1 MRRIGMMLGVVLLV
15 ALALA
20 DRTTVSVS
28 NLQAHVKYLS
38 SPELEGRFAIAP
50 GAHKAADYIARV
62 FEQSGLEPK
71 GTNGYFQDWELTL
84 GFKPGADNSLKIRG
98 GRVWEAPAEA
108 IRPLNLTA
116 NTKVEGELVFVGYGI
131 SQPNAGYDD
140 YANGRCLGQDC
151 GHPARRAELG
161 GRQRRHHNARR
172 ASPRKCRPPCRRGAV
187 GVILVN
193 LPDSDRLLPLGMRGR
208 APAANAALLNVQAS
222 VGDKLLQPLGLTVAE
237 AVERINEKGLPIS
250 APLNAT
256 AEVSASIE
264 PNRGV
269 ARNVVGFIPGSDP
282 ALRDEVI
289 VIGAHYDHLGYGEVG
304 SLAPEPGD
312 IHPGADDNASGTA
325 AIMELARLLAQNRDR
340 LKRSVL
346 VIAFSA
352 EEEGLLGAEYFVQNP
367 TVPRE
372 NIVAMLNFDMVG
384 RMSNNRVSVS
394 GVGTAAEW
402 EGILKAANSADLS
415 LQLGQSASGGSDH
428 MPFMRREIPVLFF
441 FTGMHPDYHRPS
453 DTWEKIN
460 YEGQAQIVGVG
471 GARGVRPRQSP
482 GATQVHPPPAAATA
496 AGRAAE
502 RIPRAHRADPV
513 LLRAGGRAVGGRRAR
528 LARRAS
534 GAEGRR
540 PHRRRDGTAHP
551 QHRGAYQPLR
561 QDGARQACGV
571 HHHVREG
578 KELKLQVTP
587 AAP

>member
-1 MRRIGMMLGVVLLV
+1 MRRVGMVIGIALLI

-20 DRTTVSVS
+20 DRTSVSVS
-28 NLQAHVKYLS
+28 NLQAHVKYLA

-62 FEQSGLEPK
+62 FEQSRLEPK

-140 YANGRCLGQDC
+140 YANVDVTGKIAVILRGAPNWEGVSADITRA
-151 GHPARRAELG
+151 ARIPTKVQTAL
-161 GRQRRHHNARR
+161 Q
-172 ASPRKCRPPCRRGAV
+172 KGAV

-193 LPDSDRLLPLGMRGR
+193 QPDNDRLLPLGMRGR
-208 APAANAALLNVQAS
+208 APAANAALLNVQAG

-237 AVERINEKGLPIS
+237 AVKRINEKGLPIS

-269 ARNVVGFIPGSDP
+269 ARNVIGFIPGNDP
-282 ALRDEVI
+282 QLRDEVI

-312 IHPGADDNASGTA
+312 IHYGADDNASGTA

-352 EEEGLLGAEYFVQNP
+352 EEEGLLGAEHFLQNP
-367 TVPRE
+367 TIPRE

-402 EGILKAANSADLS
+402 EGILKTANTESLN
-415 LQLGQSASGGSDH
+415 LQLSQSASGGSDQ

-460 YEGQAQIVGVG
+460 YEGQAQIV
-471 GARGVRPRQSP
+471 AL
-482 GATQVHPPPAAATA
+482 
-496 AGRAAE
+496 AE
-502 RIPRAHRADPV
+502 RVVYDLASRPERPKFTRPQQPQPQQGAQRSGFRVRIGLIPTYSEQDGV
-513 LLRAGGRAVGGRRAR
+513 LLEGVVPGSPAEQAGLKAGDRIIAVMGQRVRNIEELTSLYDKMEPGKPV
-528 LARRAS
+528 
-534 GAEGRR
+534 EF
-540 PHRRRDGTAHP
+540 TII
-551 QHRGAYQPLR
+551 
-561 QDGARQACGV
+561 
-571 HHHVREG
+571 REG

>member
-1 MRRIGMMLGVVLLV
+1 MRRVGMVIGIALLI

-28 NLQAHVKYLS
+28 NLQAHVKYLA

-62 FEQSGLEPK
+62 FQQSGLEPK

-84 GFKPGADNSLKIRG
+84 GFKSGADNSLKIRG

-140 YANGRCLGQDC
+140 YANVDVSGKIAVILRGAPNWEGVSADITRA
-151 GHPARRAELG
+151 ARIPTKVQTAL
-161 GRQRRHHNARR
+161 Q
-172 ASPRKCRPPCRRGAV
+172 KGAV

-193 LPDSDRLLPLGMRGR
+193 QPDNDRLLPLGMRGR

-222 VGDKLLQPLGLTVAE
+222 VGDKLLQPLGLTVAD
-237 AVERINEKGLPIS
+237 AVKRINEKGLPIS

-282 ALRDEVI
+282 QLRDEVI

-352 EEEGLLGAEYFVQNP
+352 EEEGLLGAEHFLQNP
-367 TVPRE
+367 TIPRE

-402 EGILKAANSADLS
+402 EGILKTANTESLN
-415 LQLGQSASGGSDH
+415 LQLSQSASGGSDH

-460 YEGQAQIVGVG
+460 YEGQAQIV
-471 GARGVRPRQSP
+471 AL
-482 GATQVHPPPAAATA
+482 
-496 AGRAAE
+496 AE
-502 RIPRAHRADPV
+502 RVVYDLASRPERPKFTRPQQPQPQQGAQRSGFRVRIGLIPTYSEQDGV
-513 LLRAGGRAVGGRRAR
+513 LLEGVAPSSPAEQAGLKAGDRIVAVMGQRIRNIEELTSLYDKMEPGKPV
-528 LARRAS
+528 
-534 GAEGRR
+534 EF
-540 PHRRRDGTAHP
+540 TII
-551 QHRGAYQPLR
+551 
-561 QDGARQACGV
+561 
-571 HHHVREG
+571 REG

>member
-1 MRRIGMMLGVVLLV
+1 MRRVGMVIGIVLLI

-20 DRTTVSVS
+20 DRTSVSVS
-28 NLQAHVKYLS
+28 NLQAHVKYLA

-131 SQPNAGYDD
+131 SQPDAGYDD
-140 YANGRCLGQDC
+140 YATVDVSGKIAVILRGAPNWEGVSADITRA
-151 GHPARRAELG
+151 ARIPTKVQTAL
-161 GRQRRHHNARR
+161 Q
-172 ASPRKCRPPCRRGAV
+172 KGAV

-193 LPDSDRLLPLGMRGR
+193 QPDNDRLLPLGMRGR

-237 AVERINEKGLPIS
+237 AVKRINETGTPIS

-264 PNRGV
+264 PNRGI
-269 ARNVVGFIPGSDP
+269 ARNVVGFIPGSNP
-282 ALRDEVI
+282 QLRDEVI

-312 IHPGADDNASGTA
+312 IHYGADDNASGTA

-460 YEGQAQIVGVG
+460 YEGQAQIV
-471 GARGVRPRQSP
+471 AL
-482 GATQVHPPPAAATA
+482 
-496 AGRAAE
+496 AE
-502 RIPRAHRADPV
+502 RVVYDLASRSERPKFTRPQQPQPQQGAQRSGFRVRIGLIPSYSEQEGV
-513 LLRAGGRAVGGRRAR
+513 LLEGVAPGSPAEQAGLKAGDRIVAVMGQRIRNIEELTSLYDKMEPGKPV
-528 LARRAS
+528 
-534 GAEGRR
+534 EF
-540 PHRRRDGTAHP
+540 TI
-551 QHRGAYQPLR
+551 
-561 QDGARQACGV
+561 
-571 HHHVREG
+571 VREG

>member
-1 MRRIGMMLGVVLLV
+1 MRRVGMVIGIALLI

-28 NLQAHVKYLS
+28 NLQAHVKYLA

-140 YANGRCLGQDC
+140 YANVDVTGKIAVILRGAPNWEGVSADITRA
-151 GHPARRAELG
+151 ARIPTKVQTAL
-161 GRQRRHHNARR
+161 Q
-172 ASPRKCRPPCRRGAV
+172 KGAV

-193 LPDSDRLLPLGMRGR
+193 QPDNDRLLPLGMRGR

-237 AVERINEKGLPIS
+237 AVKRINEKGLPIS

-384 RMSNNRVSVS
+384 RMTNNRVSIS

-402 EGILKAANSADLS
+402 ESILKAANTGSLN
-415 LQLGQSASGGSDH
+415 LQLSQSASGGSDH

-460 YEGQAQIVGVG
+460 YEGQAQIV
-471 GARGVRPRQSP
+471 AL
-482 GATQVHPPPAAATA
+482 
-496 AGRAAE
+496 AE
-502 RIPRAHRADPV
+502 RVVYDLASRPERLQYTRPQRSEPQQDAPRRAFRVRIGLIPSYSEQEGV
-513 LLRAGGRAVGGRRAR
+513 LLEGVVPGSPAEQAGLKAGDRIIAVMGQRVRNIEELTSLYDKMEPGKPV
-528 LARRAS
+528 
-534 GAEGRR
+534 EF
-540 PHRRRDGTAHP
+540 TII
-551 QHRGAYQPLR
+551 
-561 QDGARQACGV
+561 
-571 HHHVREG
+571 REG

>member
-1 MRRIGMMLGVVLLV
+1 LRCLSRWRWRI
-15 ALALA
+15 AP
-20 DRTTVSVS
+20 RVSVS
-28 NLQAHVKYLS
+28 NLQAHVKYLA

-140 YANGRCLGQDC
+140 YANVDVTGKIAVILRGAPNWEGVSPDITRA
-151 GHPARRAELG
+151 ARIAPKVQTAL
-161 GRQRRHHNARR
+161 Q
-172 ASPRKCRPPCRRGAV
+172 KGAV

-193 LPDSDRLLPLGMRGR
+193 QPDNDRLLPLGMRGR

-237 AVERINEKGLPIS
+237 AVKRINEKGLPIS

-269 ARNVVGFIPGSDP
+269 ARNVIGFIPGNDP
-282 ALRDEVI
+282 QLRDEVI

-312 IHPGADDNASGTA
+312 IHYGADDNASGTA

-352 EEEGLLGAEYFVQNP
+352 EEEGLLGAEHFLQNP
-367 TVPRE
+367 TIPRE

-402 EGILKAANSADLS
+402 EGILKAANTANLN

-460 YEGQAQIVGVG
+460 YEGQAQIV
-471 GARGVRPRQSP
+471 AL
-482 GATQVHPPPAAATA
+482 
-496 AGRAAE
+496 AE
-502 RIPRAHRADPV
+502 RVVYDLASRPERLQYTRPQRSEPQQDAPRRAFRVRIGLIPSYSEQEGV
-513 LLRAGGRAVGGRRAR
+513 LLEGVAPGSPAEQAGLKAGDRIIAVMGQRIRNIEELTSLYDKMEPGKPV
-528 LARRAS
+528 
-534 GAEGRR
+534 EF
-540 PHRRRDGTAHP
+540 TII
-551 QHRGAYQPLR
+551 
-561 QDGARQACGV
+561 
-571 HHHVREG
+571 REG

>member
-20 DRTTVSVS
+20 NRTTVSVS
-28 NLQAHVKYLS
+28 NLQAHVKYLA

-62 FEQSGLEPK
+62 FQQSGLEPK

-140 YANGRCLGQDC
+140 YANVDVTGKIAVILRGAPNWEGVSADITRA
-151 GHPARRAELG
+151 ARIPTKVQTAL
-161 GRQRRHHNARR
+161 Q
-172 ASPRKCRPPCRRGAV
+172 KGAV

-193 LPDSDRLLPLGMRGR
+193 QPDNDRLLPLGMRGR

-237 AVERINEKGLPIS
+237 AVKRINEKGLPIS

-264 PNRGV
+264 PNRGM
-269 ARNVVGFIPGSDP
+269 ARNVIGFIPGTDP
-282 ALRDEVI
+282 QLRDEVI

-352 EEEGLLGAEYFVQNP
+352 EEEGLLGAEHFLQNP
-367 TVPRE
+367 TIPRE

-402 EGILKAANSADLS
+402 EGILKAANTESLN

-460 YEGQAQIVGVG
+460 YEGQAQIV
-471 GARGVRPRQSP
+471 AL
-482 GATQVHPPPAAATA
+482 
-496 AGRAAE
+496 AE
-502 RIPRAHRADPV
+502 RVVYDLASRPERLQYTRPQRSEPQQDAPRRAFRVRIGLIPSYSEQEGV
-513 LLRAGGRAVGGRRAR
+513 LLEGVAPGSPAEQAGLKAGDRIIAVMGQRIRNIEELTSLYDKMEPGKPV
-528 LARRAS
+528 
-534 GAEGRR
+534 EF
-540 PHRRRDGTAHP
+540 TII
-551 QHRGAYQPLR
+551 
-561 QDGARQACGV
+561 
-571 HHHVREG
+571 REG

-587 AAP
+587 VAP

>member
-1 MRRIGMMLGVVLLV
+1 MRRIGMILGVVLLV

-84 GFKPGADNSLKIRG
+84 GFKSGADNSLKIRG

-140 YANGRCLGQDC
+140 YANVDVSGKIAVILRGAPSWEGVSADIQRA
-151 GHPARRAELG
+151 ARIAPKVQTAL
-161 GRQRRHHNARR
+161 Q
-172 ASPRKCRPPCRRGAV
+172 KGAV

-193 LPDSDRLLPLGMRGR
+193 QPDNDRLLPLGMRGR

-222 VGDKLLQPLGLTVAE
+222 VGDKLLQPLGLTVAD
-237 AVERINEKGLPIS
+237 AVKRINETGTPIS
-250 APLNAT
+250 AELNLS
-256 AEVSASIE
+256 AEMSASIE

-402 EGILKAANSADLS
+402 EGILKAANTESLN

-460 YEGQAQIVGVG
+460 YEGQAQIV
-471 GARGVRPRQSP
+471 AL
-482 GATQVHPPPAAATA
+482 
-496 AGRAAE
+496 AE
-502 RIPRAHRADPV
+502 RVVYDLASRSERPKFTRPQQPQPQQGAQRSGFRVRIGLIPTYSEQDGV
-513 LLRAGGRAVGGRRAR
+513 LLEGVAPSSPAEQAGLKAGDRIVAVMGQRIRNIEELTSLYDKMEPGKPV
-528 LARRAS
+528 
-534 GAEGRR
+534 EF
-540 PHRRRDGTAHP
+540 TI
-551 QHRGAYQPLR
+551 
-561 QDGARQACGV
+561 
-571 HHHVREG
+571 VREG

>member
-1 MRRIGMMLGVVLLV
+1 MRRVGMVIGIALLI

-20 DRTTVSVS
+20 DRTSVSVS
-28 NLQAHVKYLS
+28 NLQAHVKYLA

-62 FEQSGLEPK
+62 FQQSGLEPK

-140 YANGRCLGQDC
+140 YANVDVTGKIAVILRGAPNWEGVSADITRA
-151 GHPARRAELG
+151 ARIPTKVQTAL
-161 GRQRRHHNARR
+161 Q
-172 ASPRKCRPPCRRGAV
+172 KGAV

-193 LPDSDRLLPLGMRGR
+193 QPDNDRLLPLGMRGR

-237 AVERINEKGLPIS
+237 AVKRINETGTPIS
-250 APLNAT
+250 AELNLS
-256 AEVSASIE
+256 AEMSASIE
-264 PNRGV
+264 PNRGI
-269 ARNVVGFIPGSDP
+269 ARNVIGFIPGSDP
-282 ALRDEVI
+282 QLRDEVI

-352 EEEGLLGAEYFVQNP
+352 EEEGLLGAEYFLQNP

-384 RMSNNRVSVS
+384 RMTNNRVSVS

-402 EGILKAANSADLS
+402 EGILKAANTENLN
-415 LQLGQSASGGSDH
+415 LQLSQSASGGSDH

-453 DTWEKIN
+453 DTWDKIN
-460 YEGQAQIVGVG
+460 YEGQAQIV
-471 GARGVRPRQSP
+471 AL
-482 GATQVHPPPAAATA
+482 
-496 AGRAAE
+496 AE
-502 RIPRAHRADPV
+502 RVVYDLASRPERPKFTRPQQPQPQQGAQRSGFRVRIGLIPSYSEQEGV
-513 LLRAGGRAVGGRRAR
+513 LLEGVAPGSPAEQAGLKAGDRIVAVMGQRIRNIEELTSLYDKMEPGKPV
-528 LARRAS
+528 
-534 GAEGRR
+534 EF
-540 PHRRRDGTAHP
+540 TII
-551 QHRGAYQPLR
+551 
-561 QDGARQACGV
+561 
-571 HHHVREG
+571 REG

>member
-1 MRRIGMMLGVVLLV
+1 MRRVGMVIGIALLI
-15 ALALA
+15 ALAWA
-20 DRTTVSVS
+20 DRTSVSVS
-28 NLQAHVKYLS
+28 NLQAHVKYLA

-62 FEQSGLEPK
+62 FQQSGLEPK

-140 YANGRCLGQDC
+140 YANVDVSGKIAVILRGAPNWEGVSADITRA
-151 GHPARRAELG
+151 ARIPTKVQTAL
-161 GRQRRHHNARR
+161 Q
-172 ASPRKCRPPCRRGAV
+172 KGAV

-193 LPDSDRLLPLGMRGR
+193 QPDNDRLLPLGMRGR

-237 AVERINEKGLPIS
+237 AVKRINETGTPIS
-250 APLNAT
+250 APLNLT
-256 AEVSASIE
+256 AEMSASIE
-264 PNRGV
+264 PNRGI

-282 ALRDEVI
+282 QLRDEVI

-325 AIMELARLLAQNRDR
+325 AIMEFARLLAQNRDR

-352 EEEGLLGAEYFVQNP
+352 EEEGLLGAEHFLQNP
-367 TVPRE
+367 TIPRE

-402 EGILKAANSADLS
+402 EGILKAANTENLN
-415 LQLGQSASGGSDH
+415 LQLSQSASGGSDH

-460 YEGQAQIVGVG
+460 YEGQAQIV
-471 GARGVRPRQSP
+471 AL
-482 GATQVHPPPAAATA
+482 
-496 AGRAAE
+496 AE
-502 RIPRAHRADPV
+502 RVVYDLASRPERPKFTRPQQPQPQQGAQRSGFRVRIGLIPSYSEQDGV
-513 LLRAGGRAVGGRRAR
+513 LLEGVVPGSPAEQAGLKAGDRIIAVMGQRVRNIEELTSLYDKMEPGKPV
-528 LARRAS
+528 
-534 GAEGRR
+534 EF
-540 PHRRRDGTAHP
+540 TII
-551 QHRGAYQPLR
+551 
-561 QDGARQACGV
+561 
-571 HHHVREG
+571 REG

>member
-1 MRRIGMMLGVVLLV
+1 MRRVGMVIGIALLI

-28 NLQAHVKYLS
+28 NLQAHVKYLA

-50 GAHKAADYIARV
+50 GAHRAADYIARV

-98 GRVWEAPAEA
+98 GRIWEAPVEA

-140 YANGRCLGQDC
+140 YESVDVSGKIAVILRGAPNWEGVGADIQRA
-151 GHPARRAELG
+151 ARIAPKVQTAL
-161 GRQRRHHNARR
+161 Q
-172 ASPRKCRPPCRRGAV
+172 KGAV

-193 LPDSDRLLPLGMRGR
+193 QPDNDRLLPLGMRGR

-237 AVERINEKGLPIS
+237 AVKRINEKGLPIS
-250 APLNAT
+250 AELNLS
-256 AEVSASIE
+256 AEMSASIE

-269 ARNVVGFIPGSDP
+269 ARNVVGFIPGNDP
-282 ALRDEVI
+282 QLRDEVI

-384 RMSNNRVSVS
+384 RMSNNRVSIS

-402 EGILKAANSADLS
+402 ESILKAANTANLN

-453 DTWEKIN
+453 DTWDKIN
-460 YEGQAQIVGVG
+460 YEGQAQIV
-471 GARGVRPRQSP
+471 AL
-482 GATQVHPPPAAATA
+482 
-496 AGRAAE
+496 AE
-502 RIPRAHRADPV
+502 RVVYDLASRPERPKFTRPQQPQPQQGAQRSGFRVRIGLIPSYSEQEGV
-513 LLRAGGRAVGGRRAR
+513 LLEGVAPGSPAEQAGLKAGDRIVAVMGQRIRNIEELTSLYDKMEPGKPV
-528 LARRAS
+528 
-534 GAEGRR
+534 EF
-540 PHRRRDGTAHP
+540 TI
-551 QHRGAYQPLR
+551 
-561 QDGARQACGV
+561 
-571 HHHVREG
+571 VREG

>member
-1 MRRIGMMLGVVLLV
+1 MMLGVVLLV
-15 ALALA
+15 AWALA
-20 DRTTVSVS
+20 DRTSVSVS
-28 NLQAHVKYLS
+28 NLQAHVKYLA

-62 FEQSGLEPK
+62 FQQSGLEPK

-140 YANGRCLGQDC
+140 YANVDVTGKIAVILRGAPNWEGVSADITRA
-151 GHPARRAELG
+151 ARIPTKVQTAL
-161 GRQRRHHNARR
+161 Q
-172 ASPRKCRPPCRRGAV
+172 KGAV

-193 LPDSDRLLPLGMRGR
+193 QPDNDRLLPLGMRGR

-237 AVERINEKGLPIS
+237 AVKRINEKGLPIS

-352 EEEGLLGAEYFVQNP
+352 EEEGLLGAEYFLQNP

-372 NIVAMLNFDMVG
+372 NIVAMLNLDMVG

-402 EGILKAANSADLS
+402 EGILKTANTESLN
-415 LQLGQSASGGSDH
+415 LQLSQSASGGSDH

-460 YEGQAQIVGVG
+460 YEGQAQIVALAERVVYDL
-471 GARGVRPRQSP
+471 ASRPERPKFTRPQ
-482 GATQVHPPPAAATA
+482 QPPPQQDAPR
-496 AGRAAE
+496 RAFRV
-502 RIPRAHRADPV
+502 RIGLIPTYSEQDGV
-513 LLRAGGRAVGGRRAR
+513 LLEGVAPSSPAEQAGLKAGDRIVAVMGQRIRNIEELTSLYDKMEPGKPV
-528 LARRAS
+528 
-534 GAEGRR
+534 EF
-540 PHRRRDGTAHP
+540 TII
-551 QHRGAYQPLR
+551 
-561 QDGARQACGV
+561 
-571 HHHVREG
+571 REG

>member
-1 MRRIGMMLGVVLLV
+1 MRRIGMMIGVVLLV

-20 DRTTVSVS
+20 DRTSVSVS

-50 GAHKAADYIARV
+50 GAHRAADYIARV

-98 GRVWEAPAEA
+98 GRIWEAPVEA

-140 YANGRCLGQDC
+140 YESVDVSGKIAVILRGAPNWEGVSPDIQRA
-151 GHPARRAELG
+151 ARIAPKVQTAL
-161 GRQRRHHNARR
+161 Q
-172 ASPRKCRPPCRRGAV
+172 KGAV

-193 LPDSDRLLPLGMRGR
+193 QPDNDRLLPLGMRGR
-208 APAANAALLNVQAS
+208 APAANAALLSVQAS

-237 AVERINEKGLPIS
+237 AVKRINETGTPIS
-250 APLNAT
+250 AELNLS
-256 AEVSASIE
+256 AEMSASIE

-269 ARNVVGFIPGSDP
+269 ARNVVGFIPGNDP
-282 ALRDEVI
+282 QLRDEVI

-312 IHPGADDNASGTA
+312 IHYGADDNASGTA

-367 TVPRE
+367 TIPRE

-402 EGILKAANSADLS
+402 EGILKTANTESLN
-415 LQLGQSASGGSDH
+415 LQLSQSASGGSDH

-460 YEGQAQIVGVG
+460 YEGQAQIV
-471 GARGVRPRQSP
+471 AL
-482 GATQVHPPPAAATA
+482 
-496 AGRAAE
+496 AE
-502 RIPRAHRADPV
+502 RVVYDLASRPERLQYTRPQRSEPQQDAPRRAFRVRIGLIPSYSEQEGV
-513 LLRAGGRAVGGRRAR
+513 LLEGVAPGSPAEQAGLKAGDRIVAVMGQRIRNIEELTSLYDKMEPGKPV
-528 LARRAS
+528 
-534 GAEGRR
+534 EF
-540 PHRRRDGTAHP
+540 TI
-551 QHRGAYQPLR
+551 
-561 QDGARQACGV
+561 
-571 HHHVREG
+571 VREG

>member
-1 MRRIGMMLGVVLLV
+1 MRRIGVMIGVVWLV

-20 DRTTVSVS
+20 DRTSVSVS

-84 GFKPGADNSLKIRG
+84 GFKPGAENHLKIRG

-140 YANGRCLGQDC
+140 YATVDVTGKIAVIL
-151 GHPARRAELG
+151 
-161 GRQRRHHNARR
+161 
-172 ASPRKCRPPCRRGAV
+172 RGAPGWEGV
-187 GVILVN
+187 SPDIQRAARIPQKVQTALQKGAAGVILVN
-193 LPDSDRLLPLGMRGR
+193 LPENDRLLPLGMRGR
-208 APAANAALLNVQAS
+208 APAANAAILNVQAS
-222 VGDKLLQPLGLTVAE
+222 VGDKLLQSLGLTIAE
-237 AVERINEKGLPIS
+237 AVKRINEKGLPMS
-250 APLNAT
+250 ANLNIT
-256 AEVSASIE
+256 AEMVASIE

-269 ARNVVGFIPGSDP
+269 ARNVVGFIPGNDP
-282 ALRDEVI
+282 QLRNEVI

-384 RMSNNRVSVS
+384 RMNNNRVSVS
-394 GVGTAAEW
+394 GVGTAAAW
-402 EGILKAANSADLS
+402 EGILKAANTENLT
-415 LQLGQSASGGSDH
+415 LQLSQSASGGSDH
-428 MPFMRREIPVLFF
+428 MPFMRREIPALFF

-460 YEGQAQIVGVG
+460 YEGQAQIV
-471 GARGVRPRQSP
+471 AL
-482 GATQVHPPPAAATA
+482 
-496 AGRAAE
+496 AE
-502 RIPRAHRADPV
+502 RVVYDLASRSERLKFTRPQQPQPQQGASRGGFRVRIGLIPSYSEQEGV
-513 LLRAGGRAVGGRRAR
+513 LLDGVAPGSPAEQAGLKAGDRIVAVMGQRVKNIEELTSLYEKMEPGKPV
-528 LARRAS
+528 
-534 GAEGRR
+534 EF
-540 PHRRRDGTAHP
+540 TI
-551 QHRGAYQPLR
+551 
-561 QDGARQACGV
+561 
-571 HHHVREG
+571 VREG
-578 KELKLQVTP
+578 KEIKLQVTP
-587 AAP
+587 ASP

>member
-1 MRRIGMMLGVVLLV
+1 
-15 ALALA
+15 
-20 DRTTVSVS
+20 
-28 NLQAHVKYLS
+28 
-38 SPELEGRFAIAP
+38 LEGRFAIAP

-140 YANGRCLGQDC
+140 YANVDVTGKIAVILRGAPNWEGVSADITRA
-151 GHPARRAELG
+151 ARIPTKVQTAL
-161 GRQRRHHNARR
+161 Q
-172 ASPRKCRPPCRRGAV
+172 KGAV

-193 LPDSDRLLPLGMRGR
+193 QPDNDRLLPLGMRGR

-237 AVERINEKGLPIS
+237 AVKRINEKGLPIS

-264 PNRGV
+264 PNRGM
-269 ARNVVGFIPGSDP
+269 ARNVIGFIPGNDP
-282 ALRDEVI
+282 QLRDEVI

-312 IHPGADDNASGTA
+312 IHYGADDNASGTA

-352 EEEGLLGAEYFVQNP
+352 EEEGLLGAEHFLQNP

-402 EGILKAANSADLS
+402 EGILKAANTESLN

-460 YEGQAQIVGVG
+460 YEGQAQIV
-471 GARGVRPRQSP
+471 AL
-482 GATQVHPPPAAATA
+482 
-496 AGRAAE
+496 AE
-502 RIPRAHRADPV
+502 RVVYDLASRPERLQYTRPQRSEPQQDAPRRAFRVRIGLIPSYSEQEGV
-513 LLRAGGRAVGGRRAR
+513 LLEGVAPGSPAEQAGLKAGDRIIAVMGQRIRNIEELTSLYDKMEPGKPV
-528 LARRAS
+528 
-534 GAEGRR
+534 EF
-540 PHRRRDGTAHP
+540 TII
-551 QHRGAYQPLR
+551 
-561 QDGARQACGV
+561 
-571 HHHVREG
+571 REG